1 MKLVQ
6 NKFSENIFILTSFFI
21 RSKIIVKIKAFKIS
35 KIALIIL
42 NLDELISDFV
52 KYVNKLIIH
61 PNKA

>member
-1 MKLVQ
+1 MKLVL
-6 NKFSENIFILTSFFI
+6 NKLSENNFILTSFFI

>member
-6 NKFSENIFILTSFFI
+6 NKFSENNFILTSFFI